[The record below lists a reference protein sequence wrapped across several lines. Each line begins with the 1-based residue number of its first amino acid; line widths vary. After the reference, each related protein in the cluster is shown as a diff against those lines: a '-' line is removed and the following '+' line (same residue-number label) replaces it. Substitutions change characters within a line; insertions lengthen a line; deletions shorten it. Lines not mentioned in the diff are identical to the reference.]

1 MRDKRQVAN
10 VRPLT
15 ACVAISAPG
24 GCLRG
29 EDGPSYTWE
38 RGRIAFTL
46 ALFFY
51 ITFRRADVRMQTILP
66 AQVFHGAPGGR
77 ALPGTEAS
85 AIQQTRIEPIVDR
98 LADLDFFEIGMLG
111 I

>member
-1 MRDKRQVAN
+1 MLVVLVAGPERRKN
-10 VRPLT
+10 LAGKCPPPLIQIHFSDAEFGKISPAGQSKLAVRIPQLDIVFT
-15 ACVAISAPG
+15 FLS
-24 GCLRG
+24 LR
-29 EDGPSYTWE
+29 
-38 RGRIAFTL
+38 L
-46 ALFFY
+46 AE
-51 ITFRRADVRMQTILP
+51 
-66 AQVFHGAPGGR
+66 VFHGAPGGR